1 MTNEEAINV
10 LRNTAWLGTE
20 NDRERVE
27 KAVELAVE
35 ALENE
40 IPHTCNYSSA
50 QPERKKGEWIKKN
63 FQKGKRQ
70 RIYRLH
76 AILVLS

>member
-27 KAVELAVE
+27 KAVELAVK
-35 ALENE
+35 AL
-40 IPHTCNYSSA
+40 TA
-50 QPERKKGEWIKKN
+50 QFADGCSGCAFESTEEWEMPCCKCKHNSKDYWRKAE
-63 FQKGKRQ
+63 
-70 RIYRLH
+70 
-76 AILVLS
+76 